1 VVYDGLAIERDG
13 RGRSGFLPTT
23 VVPTTGGA
31 AMRCRS
37 LSLGALV
44 ALTAATTWP
53 AAPVDAAPRHARTPE
68 ATSQPL
74 EVDQVRSD
82 FDGDGYEDLAVAA
95 PFESSAY
102 SEMHGAVTIVYGSA
116 AKLDPGRSTTFTPED
131 LGQANQRYE
140 SKFFGVAMAPG
151 DFDGDGYDDLAV
163 GAPGQWVGPVQLAGA
178 VHVLDGSANGL
189 TTAGAQ
195 TLTQDTPGV
204 GSDLEDSDNWGR
216 HLAVGDMNGDG
227 IDDLA
232 VGDPEE
238 DVGRL
243 DGAGAVHV
251 LFGAPGGLTGTG
263 SRLFTQDNLRVGRAA
278 EDAGRF
284 GNALA
289 VGDFDGRGADD
300 LAIGAPGVRLRGFGA
315 GAVDVV
321 YAAAGGLGAGANQ
334 FIHQDTAG
342 VVDIPEAVDVF
353 GSTLAAGD
361 LNGSGIDDLAI
372 GVPGEDVGA
381 ATEAGAVNV
390 LYGRAGGLSGA
401 SSVLVTQDTPGVG
414 SAAEH
419 ADEFGLTLAIADLNG
434 SGRADLAVG
443 SPGEAVGNAD
453 QAGAV
458 HVLYGRPGPITGVS
472 SQLFT
477 QDTAGV
483 GSTVEARD
491 HFGAAMSAADFD
503 GTGVADLAIGVPY
516 ESVGTV
522 MMAGAAH
529 TVYRTTGRLDPTTS
543 QLLTENVTAGRPDAA
558 VEFEQFG
565 YSLPES
571 RYW

>member
-1 VVYDGLAIERDG
+1 M
-13 RGRSGFLPTT
+13 RSTPF
-23 VVPTTGGA
+23 
-31 AMRCRS
+31 
-37 LSLGALV
+37 SLGTVAALI
-44 ALTAATTWP
+44 AATTFP
-53 AAPVDAAPRHARTPE
+53 AAASADAAAAQPARTPPGV
-68 ATSQPL
+68 TSQPVAAD
-74 EVDQVRSD
+74 EVRSD
-82 FDGDGYEDLAVAA
+82 FDGDGNEDLAVGA
-95 PFESSAY
+95 PFESSDY
-102 SEMHGAVTIVYGSA
+102 GEMHGAVTIVYGSA
-116 AKLDPGRSTTFTPED
+116 ARLDPGRSTAFTPED
-131 LGQANQRYE
+131 LGQVNQLHE
-140 SKFFGVAMAPG
+140 SKFFGLAVAPG

-163 GAPGQWVGPVQLAGA
+163 GAPGQWIGPVQLAG
-178 VHVLDGSANGL
+178 VVDVLYGSATGL
-189 TTAGAQ
+189 TASGAQ
-195 TLTQDTPGV
+195 TLNQDTPGI

-216 HLAVGDMNGDG
+216 HLAVGDLNGDG

-238 DVGRL
+238 DVGHL

-251 LFGAPGGLTGTG
+251 LFGTPDGLTGTG
-263 SRLFTQDNLRVGRAA
+263 SRLFTQSNLGVGRAA
-278 EDAGRF
+278 EDAERF

-289 VGDFDGRGADD
+289 TGDFDGRWADD
-300 LAIGAPGVRLRGFGA
+300 LAIGAPGVRLRGVDA
-315 GAVDVV
+315 GAVNVV
-321 YAAAGGLGAGANQ
+321 YAAPGGFGAGANQ
-334 FIHQDTAG
+334 FIHQDTSG
-342 VVDIPEAVDVF
+342 VVDTPEAVDVF

-372 GVPGEDVGA
+372 GVPGEDIGA

-390 LYGRAGGLSGA
+390 LYGRTGGLSGT

-414 SAAEH
+414 STAEH

-443 SPGEAVGNAD
+443 APGEAVGNAD

-458 HVLYGRPGPITGVS
+458 NVLYGRSGPITGVS

-477 QDTAGV
+477 QDTAGI

-491 HFGAAMSAADFD
+491 HFGAAMSTADLD

-516 ESVGTV
+516 ETVGNA

-571 RYW
+571 AYW